1 MNTNFIRTQ
10 IERYTGKITPAKA
23 LVALAVIVIVVRV
36 LGFVLSL
43 FDAVLPF
50 VVLGVM
56 AYFAYQFLQG
66 QSPTAQQ
73 IKGTISGVTNNVTSN
88 VASRRS
94 NATEAVSQDVIERI
108 TTPERTAAP
117 VDAPQVETVNVL
129 TEENAETIVDT
140 PQPKL
145 QVEERINPQTG
156 LREPDLARLE
166 EREKEKPSQDNVMS
180 QLEER
185 KKRLRGG

>member
-10 IERYTGKITPAKA
+10 IEQYTGKITPAKA
-23 LVALAVIVIVVRV
+23 LVALAIVYIVVRV
-36 LGFVLSL
+36 LGVILSI

-50 VVLGVM
+50 VVLGVI
-56 AYFAYQFLQG
+56 AYFGYQFLQG
-66 QSPTAQQ
+66 QSPAAQQ
-73 IKGTISGVTNNVTSN
+73 IKGTISGVTSS

-94 NATEAVSQDVIERI
+94 SATEAVSQDVIERI
-108 TTPERTAAP
+108 ITPERKQAP
-117 VDAPQVETVNVL
+117 VEAPQVDTVNVL
-129 TEENAETIVDT
+129 ADESAETLVEDA
-140 PQPKL
+140 PPAAKL
-145 QVEERINPQTG
+145 QVAERINPETG

-166 EREKEKPSQDNVMS
+166 EREKEKPSQDNVMA